1 VSAALAAVVAHE
13 RYASLGVEQTPVD
26 GRRDLM
32 LRAVA
37 LLAQAMHEDAS
48 ARRRRRAN
56 AKEG

>member
-13 RYASLGVEQTPVD
+13 RYASLDVEQTAVD

-37 LLAQAMHEDAS
+37 LLAQAMHEDAA

-56 AKEG
+56 AA

>member
-1 VSAALAAVVAHE
+1 MSAALAAVVAHE
-13 RYASLGVEQTPVD
+13 RYASLDVEQTPQD

-37 LLAQAMHEDAS
+37 LLAQAMHEDQA